1 MRRLTVVHVLASLRP
16 GGAER
21 VATDLLTRLDRD
33 RFAPAALLLYPAEGG
48 PLEVRLAHEGIP
60 VASIEKGRAGFDPRV
75 PVRLLRELHCRRP
88 DVVHTHGYPLGYV
101 LPAWLASR
109 RSVGVHTVH
118 TLASRETRPGP
129 SRALHR
135 IGLRAGVRAVSVSE
149 AVARSVRE
157 TYGVTGLVIRNG
169 VDLARFATPA
179 VERAAWRGA
188 NGFEDGDLI
197 VATAARLEDEKGPL
211 DLLDAFARV
220 AAEEPRARLAWAG
233 AGRRHGEV
241 VAAARRL
248 GLAERVRLLGQRDD
262 VPDLLH
268 AADVFALASH
278 YEGLGLALV
287 EAAAAGLPAVATRV
301 GGVPEV
307 VRDGDSGVLVPAA
320 DPAAFA
326 AALGAM
332 LADPGRRARMAGRAR
347 EAARGFALQPMVQ
360 AYETLYEQLAR
371 SGPVRRASPMGGR

>member
-1 MRRLTVVHVLASLRP
+1 
-16 GGAER
+16 
-21 VATDLLTRLDRD
+21 
-33 RFAPAALLLYPAEGG
+33 
-48 PLEVRLAHEGIP
+48 
-60 VASIEKGRAGFDPRV
+60 
-75 PVRLLRELHCRRP
+75 
-88 DVVHTHGYPLGYV
+88 
-101 LPAWLASR
+101 
-109 RSVGVHTVH
+109 
-118 TLASRETRPGP
+118 
-129 SRALHR
+129 
-135 IGLRAGVRAVSVSE
+135 
-149 AVARSVRE
+149 VARSVRE